1 MHSSGSLADTPDC
14 FLVRTADQE
23 KKDSNMIQHDA
34 ILPALIP
41 CHLKENK
48 TKISILPT
56 KKGVICMRASPS
68 HNCAG
73 GSCVSEDVVI
83 CTHLLCEH
91 LKTTGIHDLH

>member
-1 MHSSGSLADTPDC
+1 MQILCSYRLFQEAKAMHSSGSLADTPDC

-56 KKGVICMRASPS
+56 KKWCNLYEGFTIP
-68 HNCAG
+68 
-73 GSCVSEDVVI
+73 
-83 CTHLLCEH
+83 
-91 LKTTGIHDLH
+91 